1 MQAQI
6 CRTPVGHYILNCSLA
21 EEEGVVLPDHW
32 THIELDLGQLR
43 ILCALPEHPRQQD
56 CTLADPRLSCWLR
69 ARVHAGK
76 LAANQTVA
84 LHAIYEG
91 VFCVETR
98 TEAAQIPALDA
109 LPAEA
114 TALDSLSVEALPVDA
129 LSVDALPL
137 ESLPAEAT
145 ALDALSVEALSVE
158 ALPENRPCP
167 SVPTKLAPRPVRLTA
182 RQSARALAAK
192 ASA

>member
-43 ILCALPEHPRQQD
+43 ILCALPDHPRQQD

-76 LAANQTVA
+76 LAANQSVA

-98 TEAAQIPALDA
+98 TESAQIPAVA
-109 LPAEA
+109 LPAA
-114 TALDSLSVEALPVDA
+114 AS
-129 LSVDALPL
+129 
-137 ESLPAEAT
+137 
-145 ALDALSVEALSVE
+145 LSVEALSVE
-158 ALPENRPCP
+158 VLPVASPAADSPAAIKPRPP
-167 SVPTKLAPRPVRLTA
+167 VAPKLPPRPVRLTA
-182 RQSARALAAK
+182 RQTAQALAAQ

>member
-6 CRTPVGHYILNCSLA
+6 RRTPVGHYILHCSLA
-21 EEEGVVLPDHW
+21 EGAEAEAMTLPNHW
-32 THIELDLGQLR
+32 THIELDLGHLR

-56 CTLADPRLSCWLR
+56 CTLADPRLSSWLR

-84 LHAIYEG
+84 LHAVYEG
-91 VFCVETR
+91 VYCVETQSV
-98 TEAAQIPALDA
+98 AAHNPVAEPLSVEQPTAASLDSPALD
-109 LPAEA
+109 
-114 TALDSLSVEALPVDA
+114 SPVM
-129 LSVDALPL
+129 
-137 ESLPAEAT
+137 T
-145 ALDALSVEALSVE
+145 
-158 ALPENRPCP
+158 RPRP
-167 SVPTKLAPRPVRLTA
+167 SVAVKLLPRPIRQTT

>member
-6 CRTPVGHYILNCSLA
+6 RRTPFGHYILNCSLA
-21 EEEGVVLPDHW
+21 EEEGVTLPDHW

-56 CTLADPRLSCWLR
+56 CALADPRLSCWLR

-76 LAANQTVA
+76 LTANQTVA

-98 TEAAQIPALDA
+98 TENALNPSVA
-109 LPAEA
+109 
-114 TALDSLSVEALPVDA
+114 SLSDA
-129 LSVDALPL
+129 SPAV
-137 ESLPAEAT
+137 ESLDEI
-145 ALDALSVEALSVE
+145 
-158 ALPENRPCP
+158 RPLP
-167 SVPTKLAPRPVRLTA
+167 SVTTKMAPRPVRLTA
-182 RQSARALAAK
+182 QQSARALAAK